1 MKTLTKKTEKKK
13 TVAVA
18 LTLGGNERK
27 KRETNERKDT
37 KQKYQFLI
45 QYSPKDVVP
54 ELG

>member
-27 KRETNERKDT
+27 KEKQT
-37 KQKYQFLI
+37 KGRIPNKNINF
-45 QYSPKDVVP
+45 
-54 ELG
+54 